1 VPTTKRRPRSTR
13 ALEARVA
20 ALEDRVTRLEKGEAP
35 PGDGRAAVIRRPRP
49 VKRCPGCGLP
59 LKRRKGRCAACG
71 RPIASL

>member
-1 VPTTKRRPRSTR
+1 VPTRKRPTSA
-13 ALEARVA
+13 ALEARIA

-35 PGDGRAAVIRRPRP
+35 PGDGRAAVVKRTRD

-71 RPIASL
+71 RPVASL